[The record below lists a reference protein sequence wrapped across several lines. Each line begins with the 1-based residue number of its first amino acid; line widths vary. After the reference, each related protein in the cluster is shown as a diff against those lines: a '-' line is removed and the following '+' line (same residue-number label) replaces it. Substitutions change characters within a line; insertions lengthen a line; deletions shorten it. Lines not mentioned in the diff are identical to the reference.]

1 MKEKKVYMR
10 IPDDIHKKIKVY
22 AACKGY
28 SITEY
33 ITKLITEDLKE
44 NFTDEMLRGE

>member
-22 AACKGY
+22 TACKGY
-28 SITEY
+28 R
-33 ITKLITEDLKE
+33 TKLITEDLKE